1 MGYAYMRQP
10 MNEVKETTVNIV
22 KSADGAAIAYDR
34 LGEGPALILVDGAEP
49 PAVERR
55 SGCR

>member
-34 LGEGPALILVDGAEP
+34 LGEGPALILV
-49 PAVERR
+49 ERR
-55 SGCR
+55 GAASC